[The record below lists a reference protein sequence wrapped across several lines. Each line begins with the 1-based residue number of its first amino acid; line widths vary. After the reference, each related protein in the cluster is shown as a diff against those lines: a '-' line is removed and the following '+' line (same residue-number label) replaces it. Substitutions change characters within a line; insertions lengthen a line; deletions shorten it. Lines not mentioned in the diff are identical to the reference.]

1 MELRH
6 LRYFVDVAEKLH
18 FSREAE
24 NANISS
30 PTLIHQ
36 IQDLETL
43 LGAQLL
49 SRKTKSA
56 VSLTQTG
63 KRFLEEARAT
73 LKQAENAELVGRRA
87 ARGDIGSIAIGY
99 ILSASCIGLLPE
111 LIATFRKDNPDASW
125 HVSRM

>member
-6 LRYFVDVAEKLH
+6 LRYFVAVAEKLH
-18 FSREAE
+18 FSRAAE
-24 NANISS
+24 YLNIST
-30 PTLIHQ
+30 PTLSHQ
-36 IQDLETL
+36 IQALETM

-73 LKQAENAELVGRRA
+73 LKQAESVRLRSVTYCRQVVS
-87 ARGDIGSIAIGY
+87 D
-99 ILSASCIGLLPE
+99 C
-111 LIATFRKDNPDASW
+111 FRS
-125 HVSRM
+125 